1 MALACLK
8 VQILGETKSNF
19 IFLLMLVLDRNGK
32 VKGNPWAAKT
42 LIQWALSGNNDN
54 FRFGY

>member
-19 IFLLMLVLDRNGK
+19 IFLLMLVLDRIGK
-32 VKGNPWAAKT
+32 VKGNPWAANKGLESHPKT
-42 LIQWALSGNNDN
+42 LIQ
-54 FRFGY
+54 